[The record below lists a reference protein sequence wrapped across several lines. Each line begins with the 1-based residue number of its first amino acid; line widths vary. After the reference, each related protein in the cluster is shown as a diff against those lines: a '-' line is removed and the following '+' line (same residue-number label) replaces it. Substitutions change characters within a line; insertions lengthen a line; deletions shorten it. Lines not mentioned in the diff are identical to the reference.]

1 MKKGLT
7 KLLKR
12 SMIRQTDRQ
21 TDRQTGRQTGNFCA
35 FDLVATNIYNLI
47 DTIKASQ
54 RITAPILRYPTRCY
68 FIFMERADDG

>member
-21 TDRQTGRQTGNFCA
+21 TDRQTGTFCA

>member
-12 SMIRQTDRQ
+12 SIIRQTG
-21 TDRQTGRQTGNFCA
+21 TFCA

-47 DTIKASQ
+47 DAIKASQ